1 MLKFKLNPI
10 AAACA
15 AALGLASASAAALT
29 PFEAASPGLDIYLSG
44 ASAPQATL
52 GAIAVQLFEPG
63 YIVYYSDGGDDTKNT
78 DDGVDYRA
86 YFGTIK
92 AGAPVDASLVGKK
105 VRLIDRAK
113 GGSVWGV
120 NPVARAQKIA
130 TMAITDANC
139 RDMAADVPLASQT
152 AGVAQLCLPTGSDLN
167 PLAPGNRVP
176 DFGVSD
182 VAPNM
187 FKGPYNVEAG
197 AEQLSA
203 AETAQ
208 LTASGVNTLMMGL
221 VATNGVPF
229 GTYLSKADYASMLM
243 GNITDFGSINP
254 ALAGEK
260 VVVCR
265 RVNGSGTQASYNW
278 FFHNFPCTNN
288 SIAGDGSSAP
298 LNILSNIDSGSIVGG
313 SGAAGDP
320 LLLDPTAGVVIVEN
334 SGSGDVRNCLK
345 AANEGTDYSNKILFD
360 DGSGTLSDL
369 HYTVKFS
376 ATGLGTPAIGVLSLD
391 SRGKESDDWTFRSL
405 DGAGHIDPGTGAEV
419 CDTVGKCGVAPT
431 KANLLAGDY
440 EFSSELSM
448 QYRNVPVAG
457 VLAPSGDQ
465 LQFIKDFIKA
475 SGSPTVIEAI
485 ASSATRNASA
495 ALPIVHPA
503 NDAFVADATRN
514 GNMCQALEKKI

>member
-1 MLKFKLNPI
+1 MFKFKLNPI

-15 AALGLASASAAALT
+15 AAFGLASGSAAALT
-29 PFEAASPGLDIYLSG
+29 PFEAADPGLDIYLSG

-63 YIVYYSDGGDDTKNT
+63 YIVYYSDGGDDTKAT

-86 YFGTIK
+86 YFGVVK
-92 AGAPVDASLVGKK
+92 AGAPVDASLIGKK

-130 TMAITDANC
+130 TMAITDPNC
-139 RDMAADVPLASQT
+139 RDMASVPAASRT
-152 AGVAQLCLPTGSDLN
+152 AGVAQLCLPTGSDTN
-167 PLAPGNRVP
+167 AADPGNRVP

-187 FKGPYNVEAG
+187 FKAPFNVEAG
-197 AEQLSA
+197 AEQLSV
-203 AETAQ
+203 AETNR

-243 GNITDFGSINP
+243 GKITDFGSIDP
-254 ALAGEK
+254 ALAGKK
-260 VVVCR
+260 VAVCR

-288 SIAGDGSSAP
+288 SIAGDGASAP
-298 LNILSNIDSGSIVGG
+298 RNILSNIDSGSVIGG

-320 LLLDPTAGVVIVEN
+320 LILDPTAGSVIVEN
-334 SGSGDVRNCLK
+334 SGSGDVRNCLA
-345 AANEGTDYSNKILFD
+345 AANAGTDYSNKILFD
-360 DGSGTLSDL
+360 DGSGLTEL

-376 ATGLGTPAIGVLSLD
+376 TSGAGTPAIGVLSLD
-391 SRGKESDDWTFRSL
+391 SRGKESGWSFRSL
-405 DGAGHIDPGTGAEV
+405 DGAGHIDPATGNAV
-419 CDTVGKCGVAPT
+419 CDTADKCGVAPI

-448 QYRNVPVAG
+448 QYRNVSVAG
-457 VLAPSGDQ
+457 VAAPAGTQ
-465 LQFIKDFIKA
+465 LQFIQDFIKA

-495 ALPIVHPA
+495 ALPIAHDA
-503 NDAFVADATRN
+503 SDAFVADATRN
-514 GNMCQALEKKI
+514 GNMCAALEKKI

>member
-29 PFEAASPGLDIYLSG
+29 PFEAADPGLDIYLSG
-44 ASAPQATL
+44 ASAPQNTL
-52 GAIAVQLFEPG
+52 GAIAGQLFEPG
-63 YIVYYSDGGDDTKNT
+63 YIVYYSDGGDETKNT

-86 YFGTIK
+86 YFGVIK

-120 NPVARAQKIA
+120 NPLARAEKIA

-139 RDMAADVPLASQT
+139 RDMASVPAASQT
-152 AGVAQLCLPTGSDLN
+152 SGVAQLCLPTGSDTN
-167 PLAPGNRVP
+167 PADPANRVP

-187 FKGPYNVEAG
+187 FKGPLNVEAG

-203 AETAQ
+203 VETAR
-208 LTASGVNTLMMGL
+208 LKASGVNTLMMGL

-229 GTYLSKADYASMLM
+229 GTYLSKADYASMLT
-243 GNITDFGSINP
+243 GKITDFGSINP
-254 ALAGEK
+254 ALAGK
-260 VVVCR
+260 NVAVCR

-278 FFHNFPCTNN
+278 FFHNFPCTNG
-288 SIAGDGSSAP
+288 SIAGSGASTP
-298 LNILSNIDSGSIVGG
+298 LDILSNIGNGSIVGG

-345 AANEGTDYSNKILFD
+345 AANEGTDYSNSILVD
-360 DGSGTLSDL
+360 DGSGTLSEL
-369 HYTVKFS
+369 YYTVKFS
-376 ATGLGTPAIGVLSLD
+376 TSGAGTPAIGVLSLD
-391 SRGKESDDWTFRSL
+391 SRGKESGWTFRSL
-405 DGAGHIDPGTGAEV
+405 DGAGHIDPGTGSAV
-419 CDTVGKCGVAPT
+419 CDTPDKCGVAPT

-448 QYRNVPVAG
+448 QYRNVEVAG
-457 VLAPSGDQ
+457 VPKPSGDQ
-465 LQFIKDFIKA
+465 LQFIQDFIKA
-475 SGSPTVIEAI
+475 AGSPTVIEGI
-485 ASSATRNASA
+485 ASSGLRNASA

-503 NDAFVADATRN
+503 SDPFVADATRN
-514 GNMCQALEKKI
+514 GNMCKALEKKI

>member
-29 PFEAASPGLDIYLSG
+29 AFEAADTGLDIYLSG
-44 ASAPQATL
+44 ASAPQNTL
-52 GAIAVQLFEPG
+52 GAIAGQLFEPG
-63 YIVYYSDGGDDTKNT
+63 YIVYYSDGGDDARSN

-86 YFGTIK
+86 YFGKIK
-92 AGAPVDASLVGKK
+92 SGAPVNAGLVGKK

-120 NPVARAQKIA
+120 NPVARAEKIA
-130 TMAITDANC
+130 TMAITDPNC
-139 RDMAADVPLASQT
+139 RDMASVPAPSQT
-152 AGVAQLCLPTGSDLN
+152 GGVAQLCLPTGSDTN
-167 PLAPGNRVP
+167 PADPANRVP

-187 FKGPYNVEAG
+187 FKGPLNVEAG

-203 AETAQ
+203 AETAR

-221 VATNGVPF
+221 VATTGVPF

-243 GNITDFGSINP
+243 GNIQDFGSINP
-254 ALAGEK
+254 TLAGKK
-260 VVVCR
+260 VAICR

-288 SIAGDGSSAP
+288 SIAGDGASTP
-298 LNILSNIDSGSIVGG
+298 LNILSNIGSGSIVGG

-345 AANEGTDYSNKILFD
+345 AANEGTDYENSILFD
-360 DGSGTLSDL
+360 DGSGALSEL
-369 HYTVKFS
+369 HYKVLFS
-376 ATGLGTPAIGVLSLD
+376 ESGVNTPAIGVLSLD
-391 SRGKESDDWTFRSL
+391 SRGKEFGNWTFRSL
-405 DGAGHIDPGTGAEV
+405 DGAGHIDPTTGNEV
-419 CDTVGKCGVAPT
+419 CDTAGKCGVAPT

-448 QYRNVPVAG
+448 QYRNVSVAG
-457 VLAPSGDQ
+457 VAAPSGDQ
-465 LQFIKDFIKA
+465 LQFIQDFIKA
-475 SGSPTVIEAI
+475 AGSPTVIEAI
-485 ASSATRNASA
+485 PSSGLRNASA

-503 NDAFVADATRN
+503 SDPFVADATRG